1 MADLATSPSS
11 SRSSITRAVRQT
23 TPSPPLRERR
33 DRGRIRCVGHEL
45 TLGQLERRGDLS
57 GAEAWEGALGPGWRN
72 MTARHAEAV
81 MAAQRAVVAHD
92 FEVERERRRF
102 LVALTMKFEQGRNL
116 EEAVVGEVLREL
128 YREQPPLA
136 VLDAAV
142 TTLAN

>member
-1 MADLATSPSS
+1 
-11 SRSSITRAVRQT
+11 
-23 TPSPPLRERR
+23 
-33 DRGRIRCVGHEL
+33 
-45 TLGQLERRGDLS
+45 
-57 GAEAWEGALGPGWRN
+57 
-72 MTARHAEAV
+72 

-142 TTLAN
+142 TTLANIERRRR